1 MLMSGLTRDQIAA
14 RGHPLWGEVD
24 LQAIRH
30 NVNVLTGLVG
40 DAEVMAVV
48 KGYAYGHGNPA
59 CARAMLEAG
68 ATRLG
73 VARVAEALHLR
84 DAGIEAPIHVFTE
97 PPSQA
102 VGTLLDH
109 SLTPT
114 IYTDP
119 FARALSDEAERRG
132 VSVPVHLKIDTGM
145 HRVGIPAD
153 DVPDAV

>member
-30 NVNVLTGLVG
+30 NLSVLTALVG

-59 CARAMLEAG
+59 CARAVLEAG

-84 DAGIEAPIHVFTE
+84 DAGIEAPIHLFTE
-97 PPSQA
+97 PPPEA
-102 VGTLLDH
+102 IANILDH
-109 SLTPT
+109 DITPT
-114 IYTDP
+114 VY
-119 FARALSDEAERRG
+119 
-132 VSVPVHLKIDTGM
+132 
-145 HRVGIPAD
+145 
-153 DVPDAV
+153 